1 MMLGRCPVCHSQISL
16 EAVCQDE
23 AGRELLG
30 ILANLPGEASRA
42 LVQYLGLFRP
52 EKRDLS
58 NDRALRLAREAL
70 ALCADSLRLSA
81 AMSETVEAIR
91 AKSGAV
97 PMKNHNYLRQ
107 IVWQLADKLDADLEA
122 RRYQEERNG
131 AVRAERL
138 YERQQEEVKLT
149 EAERETLKRLGLDK
163 TIERMRANTA
173 TK

>member
-70 ALCADSLRLSA
+70 ALCADSLRLSV
-81 AMSETVEAIR
+81 AMTETVEAIR

-97 PMKNHNYLRQ
+97 PMKNHNYLRR
-107 IVWQLADKLDADLEA
+107 VLEGMPETA
-122 RRYQEERNG
+122 GALVVAGGVTG
-131 AVRAERL
+131 AVADPLAARLHREAKGRTAAPSATMNALAEL
-138 YERQQEEVKLT
+138 ED
-149 EAERETLKRLGLDK
+149 LKR
-163 TIERMRANTA
+163 RARGQA
-173 TK
+173 

>member
-97 PMKNHNYLRQ
+97 PMKNHNYLRRVLEGMPVAMPVQ
-107 IVWQLADKLDADLEA
+107 AGGQLVDAL
-122 RRYQEERNG
+122 
-131 AVRAERL
+131 AVRMHEEAVRRSTPRVERRITAAEQAAMAIRNVSFGDD
-138 YERQQEEVKLT
+138 E
-149 EAERETLKRLGLDK
+149 
-163 TIERMRANTA
+163 
-173 TK
+173 

>member
-1 MMLGRCPVCHSQISL
+1 MMLGRCPVCHIQISL

-58 NDRALRLAREAL
+58 NDRALRLAREVL

-97 PMKNHNYLRQ
+97 PMKNHNYLKRVLEGMPAAMPVQ
-107 IVWQLADKLDADLEA
+107 AGGQLVDAPAVRMHEEA
-122 RRYQEERNG
+122 VRRSTP
-131 AVRAERL
+131 RAER
-138 YERQQEEVKLT
+138 RIT
-149 EAERETLKRLGLDK
+149 AAEQAAMAIRNVSFGDDE
-163 TIERMRANTA
+163 
-173 TK
+173 

>member
-1 MMLGRCPVCHSQISL
+1 MLGRCPVCHSQISL

-30 ILANLPGEASRA
+30 LLANLPGETSRA
-42 LVQYLGLFRP
+42 LVRYLGLFRP

-58 NDRALRLAREAL
+58 NDRALRLAREVL

-97 PMKNHNYLRQ
+97 PMKNHNYLRRVLEGMPVAMPVQ
-107 IVWQLADKLDADLEA
+107 AGGQLVDAL
-122 RRYQEERNG
+122 
-131 AVRAERL
+131 AVRMHKEAVRRSTPRVERRITAAEQAAVAIRS
-138 YERQQEEVKLT
+138 VSFGDDD
-149 EAERETLKRLGLDK
+149 A
-163 TIERMRANTA
+163 
-173 TK
+173 

>member
-97 PMKNHNYLRQ
+97 PMKNHNYLRRVLEGMPVAMPVQ
-107 IVWQLADKLDADLEA
+107 AGGQLVDAL
-122 RRYQEERNG
+122 
-131 AVRAERL
+131 AVRMHEEAVRRSAPRVERRITAAEQAAVAIRS
-138 YERQQEEVKLT
+138 VSFGDDD
-149 EAERETLKRLGLDK
+149 A
-163 TIERMRANTA
+163 
-173 TK
+173 

>member
-58 NDRALRLAREAL
+58 NDRALRLAREVL

-97 PMKNHNYLRQ
+97 PMKNHNYLKR
-107 IVWQLADKLDADLEA
+107 VLEGMPETGGA
-122 RRYQEERNG
+122 LVVAGGVTG
-131 AVRAERL
+131 AVADPLAARLHREAKGRTAAPSATMNALAEL
-138 YERQQEEVKLT
+138 ED
-149 EAERETLKRLGLDK
+149 LKR
-163 TIERMRANTA
+163 RARGQA
-173 TK
+173 

>member
-30 ILANLPGEASRA
+30 LLANLPGEASRA

-58 NDRALRLAREAL
+58 NDRALRLAREVL

-97 PMKNHNYLRQ
+97 PMKNHNYLKR
-107 IVWQLADKLDADLEA
+107 VLEGMPEAGAAALAVREDTRRVVA
-122 RRYQEERNG
+122 RRSFS
-131 AVRAERL
+131 
-138 YERQQEEVKLT
+138 KT
-149 EAERETLKRLGLDK
+149 EAALLALEGMKRG
-163 TIERMRANTA
+163 
-173 TK
+173 

>member
-30 ILANLPGEASRA
+30 LLANLPGETSRA

-97 PMKNHNYLRQ
+97 PMKNHNYLRR
-107 IVWQLADKLDADLEA
+107 VLEGMPETGGA
-122 RRYQEERNG
+122 LVVAGGVTG
-131 AVRAERL
+131 AVADPLAARLHREAKGRTAAPSATMNALAEL
-138 YERQQEEVKLT
+138 ED
-149 EAERETLKRLGLDK
+149 LKR
-163 TIERMRANTA
+163 RARGQA
-173 TK
+173 

>member
-1 MMLGRCPVCHSQISL
+1 MLGRCPVCHSQISL

-30 ILANLPGEASRA
+30 LLANLPGEASRA

-58 NDRALRLAREAL
+58 NDRALRLAREVL

-97 PMKNHNYLRQ
+97 HPKGTSSGAPMKNHNYLRRVLEGMPAAMPVQ
-107 IVWQLADKLDADLEA
+107 AGGQLVDALAVRMHEEA
-122 RRYQEERNG
+122 VRRSTP
-131 AVRAERL
+131 RAER
-138 YERQQEEVKLT
+138 RIT
-149 EAERETLKRLGLDK
+149 AAEQAAMAIRNVSFGDDE
-163 TIERMRANTA
+163 
-173 TK
+173 

>member
-1 MMLGRCPVCHSQISL
+1 MLGRCPVCHSQISL

-58 NDRALRLAREAL
+58 NDRALRLAREVL

-97 PMKNHNYLRQ
+97 PMKNHNYLRRVLEGMPVAMPVQ
-107 IVWQLADKLDADLEA
+107 AGGQLVDAL
-122 RRYQEERNG
+122 
-131 AVRAERL
+131 AVRMHKEAVRRSTPRVERRITAAEQAAVAIRS
-138 YERQQEEVKLT
+138 VSFGDDD
-149 EAERETLKRLGLDK
+149 A
-163 TIERMRANTA
+163 
-173 TK
+173 

>member
-30 ILANLPGEASRA
+30 LLASLPGDTSRA

-97 PMKNHNYLRQ
+97 PMKNHNYLRRVLEGMPAAMPVQ
-107 IVWQLADKLDADLEA
+107 AGGQLVDAL
-122 RRYQEERNG
+122 
-131 AVRAERL
+131 AVRMHEDAVRRSAPRVERRITAAEQAAMAIRN
-138 YERQQEEVKLT
+138 VSFGDDD
-149 EAERETLKRLGLDK
+149 A
-163 TIERMRANTA
+163 
-173 TK
+173 

>member
-58 NDRALRLAREAL
+58 NDRALRLAREVL

-91 AKSGAV
+91 VKSGAV
-97 PMKNHNYLRQ
+97 PMKNHNYLRR
-107 IVWQLADKLDADLEA
+107 VLEGMPETA
-122 RRYQEERNG
+122 GALVVAGGVTG
-131 AVRAERL
+131 AVADPLAARLHREAKGRTAAPSATMNALAEL
-138 YERQQEEVKLT
+138 ED
-149 EAERETLKRLGLDK
+149 LKR
-163 TIERMRANTA
+163 RARGQA
-173 TK
+173 

>member
-30 ILANLPGEASRA
+30 VLANLPGEASRA

-81 AMSETVEAIR
+81 AMAETVEAIR

-97 PMKNHNYLRQ
+97 PMKNHNYLRR
-107 IVWQLADKLDADLEA
+107 VLEGMPETGGA
-122 RRYQEERNG
+122 LVVAGGVTG
-131 AVRAERL
+131 AVADPLAARLHREAKGRTAAPSATMNALAEL
-138 YERQQEEVKLT
+138 ED
-149 EAERETLKRLGLDK
+149 LKR
-163 TIERMRANTA
+163 RARGQA
-173 TK
+173 

>member
-58 NDRALRLAREAL
+58 NDRALRLAREVLAL
-70 ALCADSLRLSA
+70 APDCLRLSA

-97 PMKNHNYLRQ
+97 PMKNHNYLRR
-107 IVWQLADKLDADLEA
+107 VLEGMPETGGA
-122 RRYQEERNG
+122 LVVAGGVTG
-131 AVRAERL
+131 AVADPLAARLHREAKGRTAAPSATMNALAEL
-138 YERQQEEVKLT
+138 ED
-149 EAERETLKRLGLDK
+149 LKR
-163 TIERMRANTA
+163 RARGQA
-173 TK
+173 

>member
-42 LVQYLGLFRP
+42 MVQYLGLFRP

-97 PMKNHNYLRQ
+97 PMKNHNYLRR
-107 IVWQLADKLDADLEA
+107 VLEGMPETGGA
-122 RRYQEERNG
+122 LVVAGGVTG
-131 AVRAERL
+131 AVADPLAARLHREAKGRTAAPSATMNALAEL
-138 YERQQEEVKLT
+138 ED
-149 EAERETLKRLGLDK
+149 LKR
-163 TIERMRANTA
+163 RARGQA
-173 TK
+173 

>member
-30 ILANLPGEASRA
+30 LLANLPGETSRA

-58 NDRALRLAREAL
+58 NDRALRLAREVL

-81 AMSETVEAIR
+81 AMAETVEAIR

-97 PMKNHNYLRQ
+97 PMKNHNYLRR
-107 IVWQLADKLDADLEA
+107 VLEGMPETGGA
-122 RRYQEERNG
+122 LVVAGGVTG
-131 AVRAERL
+131 AVADPLAARLHREAKGRTAPSATMNALAEL
-138 YERQQEEVKLT
+138 ED
-149 EAERETLKRLGLDK
+149 LKR
-163 TIERMRANTA
+163 RARGQA
-173 TK
+173 

>member
-30 ILANLPGEASRA
+30 VLVGLPGESSRA

-70 ALCADSLRLSA
+70 ALSPDYMRLSA

-97 PMKNHNYLRQ
+97 PMKNHNYLKR
-107 IVWQLADKLDADLEA
+107 VLEGMPEA
-122 RRYQEERNG
+122 TSLVVAGGATG
-131 AVRAERL
+131 AVADPLAARL
-138 YERQQEEVKLT
+138 HR
-149 EAERETLKRLGLDK
+149 EAKARTAAPSATMNALAGLEDLKR
-163 TIERMRANTA
+163 RARGQA
-173 TK
+173 

>member
-30 ILANLPGEASRA
+30 LLANLPGEASRA

-97 PMKNHNYLRQ
+97 PMKNHNYLRR
-107 IVWQLADKLDADLEA
+107 VLEGMPETA
-122 RRYQEERNG
+122 GALVVAGGVTG
-131 AVRAERL
+131 AVADPLAARLHREAKVRTAAPSATMNALAEL
-138 YERQQEEVKLT
+138 ED
-149 EAERETLKRLGLDK
+149 LKR
-163 TIERMRANTA
+163 RARGQA
-173 TK
+173 

>member
-30 ILANLPGEASRA
+30 LLANLPGEASRA

-58 NDRALRLAREAL
+58 NDRALRLAREVL

-97 PMKNHNYLRQ
+97 PMKNHNDLRR
-107 IVWQLADKLDADLEA
+107 VLEGMPETA
-122 RRYQEERNG
+122 GALVVAGGVTG
-131 AVRAERL
+131 AVADPLAARLHREAKVRTAAPSATMNALAEL
-138 YERQQEEVKLT
+138 ED
-149 EAERETLKRLGLDK
+149 LKR
-163 TIERMRANTA
+163 RARGQA
-173 TK
+173 

>member
-97 PMKNHNYLRQ
+97 PMKNHNYLRR
-107 IVWQLADKLDADLEA
+107 VLEGMPETA
-122 RRYQEERNG
+122 GALVVAGGVTG
-131 AVRAERL
+131 AVADPLAARLHREAKVRTAAPSATMNALAEL
-138 YERQQEEVKLT
+138 ED
-149 EAERETLKRLGLDK
+149 LKR
-163 TIERMRANTA
+163 RARGQA
-173 TK
+173 

>member
-58 NDRALRLAREAL
+58 NDRALRLAREVL

-81 AMSETVEAIR
+81 AMAETVEAIR

-97 PMKNHNYLRQ
+97 PMKNHNYLRRVLEGMPAAMPVQ
-107 IVWQLADKLDADLEA
+107 AGGQLVDAL
-122 RRYQEERNG
+122 
-131 AVRAERL
+131 AVRMHEDAVRRSAPRVERRITAAEQAAMAIRN
-138 YERQQEEVKLT
+138 VSFGDDD
-149 EAERETLKRLGLDK
+149 A
-163 TIERMRANTA
+163 
-173 TK
+173 

>member
-97 PMKNHNYLRQ
+97 PMKNHNYLRRVLEGMPVAMPVQ
-107 IVWQLADKLDADLEA
+107 AGGQLVDALAVRMHEEAA
-122 RRYQEERNG
+122 RRSTPRVERRITAAEQA
-131 AVRAERL
+131 AVAIRSVSFGDDE
-138 YERQQEEVKLT
+138 
-149 EAERETLKRLGLDK
+149 
-163 TIERMRANTA
+163 
-173 TK
+173 

>member
-1 MMLGRCPVCHSQISL
+1 MLGRCPVCHSQISL

-97 PMKNHNYLRQ
+97 PMKNHNYLRRVLEGMPVAMPVQ
-107 IVWQLADKLDADLEA
+107 AGGQLVDALAVRMHEEAA
-122 RRYQEERNG
+122 RRSTPRVERRITAAEQA
-131 AVRAERL
+131 AVAIRSVSFGDDE
-138 YERQQEEVKLT
+138 
-149 EAERETLKRLGLDK
+149 
-163 TIERMRANTA
+163 
-173 TK
+173 

>member
-1 MMLGRCPVCHSQISL
+1 MMLGRCPICHSQISL

-30 ILANLPGEASRA
+30 VLASLPGDASRA

-58 NDRALRLAREAL
+58 NDRALRLARDVLAL
-70 ALCADSLRLSA
+70 ATDSLRLSA

-97 PMKNHNYLRQ
+97 PMKNHNYLRR
-107 IVWQLADKLDADLEA
+107 VLEGMPETA
-122 RRYQEERNG
+122 GALVVAGGVTG
-131 AVRAERL
+131 AVADPLAARLHREAKGRTAAPSATMNALAEL
-138 YERQQEEVKLT
+138 ED
-149 EAERETLKRLGLDK
+149 LKR
-163 TIERMRANTA
+163 RARGQA
-173 TK
+173 

>member
-97 PMKNHNYLRQ
+97 PMKNHNYLRR
-107 IVWQLADKLDADLEA
+107 VLEGMPETGGA
-122 RRYQEERNG
+122 LVVAGGVTG
-131 AVRAERL
+131 AVADPLAARLHREAKGRTAAPSAIMNALAEL
-138 YERQQEEVKLT
+138 ED
-149 EAERETLKRLGLDK
+149 LKR
-163 TIERMRANTA
+163 RARGQA
-173 TK
+173 

>member
-30 ILANLPGEASRA
+30 LLANLPGEASRA

-58 NDRALRLAREAL
+58 NDRALRLAREVL

-97 PMKNHNYLRQ
+97 PMKNHNYLRR
-107 IVWQLADKLDADLEA
+107 VLEGMPETA
-122 RRYQEERNG
+122 GALVVAGGVTG
-131 AVRAERL
+131 AVADPLAARLHREAKGRTAAPSATMNALAEL
-138 YERQQEEVKLT
+138 ED
-149 EAERETLKRLGLDK
+149 LKR
-163 TIERMRANTA
+163 RARGQA
-173 TK
+173 

>member
-58 NDRALRLAREAL
+58 NDRALRLAREVLAL
-70 ALCADSLRLSA
+70 APDCLRLSA
-81 AMSETVEAIR
+81 VMSETVEAIR

-97 PMKNHNYLRQ
+97 PMKNHNYLRRVLEGMPVAMPVQ
-107 IVWQLADKLDADLEA
+107 AGGQLVDAL
-122 RRYQEERNG
+122 
-131 AVRAERL
+131 AVRMHEEAVRRSTPRVERRITAAEQAAVAIRS
-138 YERQQEEVKLT
+138 VSFGDDD
-149 EAERETLKRLGLDK
+149 A
-163 TIERMRANTA
+163 
-173 TK
+173 

>member
-30 ILANLPGEASRA
+30 LLANLPGEASRA

-58 NDRALRLAREAL
+58 NDRALRLAREVL

-97 PMKNHNYLRQ
+97 PMKNHNYLRR
-107 IVWQLADKLDADLEA
+107 VLEGMPETGGA
-122 RRYQEERNG
+122 LVVAGGVTG
-131 AVRAERL
+131 AVADPLAARLHREAKGRTAAPSATMNALAEL
-138 YERQQEEVKLT
+138 ED
-149 EAERETLKRLGLDK
+149 LKR
-163 TIERMRANTA
+163 RARGQA
-173 TK
+173 

>member
-1 MMLGRCPVCHSQISL
+1 MLGRCPVCHSQISL

-70 ALCADSLRLSA
+70 ALAPDCLRLSA

-97 PMKNHNYLRQ
+97 PMKNHNYLRRVLEGMPVAMPVQ
-107 IVWQLADKLDADLEA
+107 AGGQLVDAL
-122 RRYQEERNG
+122 
-131 AVRAERL
+131 AVRMHEEAVRRSTPRVERRITAAEQAAVAIRS
-138 YERQQEEVKLT
+138 VSFGDDD
-149 EAERETLKRLGLDK
+149 A
-163 TIERMRANTA
+163 
-173 TK
+173 

>member
-58 NDRALRLAREAL
+58 NDRALRLAREVL

-81 AMSETVEAIR
+81 AMAETVEAIR

-97 PMKNHNYLRQ
+97 PMKNHNYLKR
-107 IVWQLADKLDADLEA
+107 VLEGMPETGGA
-122 RRYQEERNG
+122 LVVAGGVTG
-131 AVRAERL
+131 AVADPLAARLHREAKGRTAAPSATMNALAEL
-138 YERQQEEVKLT
+138 ED
-149 EAERETLKRLGLDK
+149 LKR
-163 TIERMRANTA
+163 RARGQA
-173 TK
+173 

>member
-1 MMLGRCPVCHSQISL
+1 MLGRCPICHSQISL

-58 NDRALRLAREAL
+58 NDRALRLAREAM
-70 ALCADSLRLSA
+70 ALCPDSMRLSA

-97 PMKNHNYLRQ
+97 PMKNHNYLRR
-107 IVWQLADKLDADLEA
+107 VLEGMPETAGAVVVSGVAGAVADPFAARRSLDAKPRAQAPSATMSALAELED
-122 RRYQEERNG
+122 
-131 AVRAERL
+131 
-138 YERQQEEVKLT
+138 
-149 EAERETLKRLGLDK
+149 LKR
-163 TIERMRANTA
+163 RARGQA
-173 TK
+173 

>member
-30 ILANLPGEASRA
+30 ILANLPGEASSA

-97 PMKNHNYLRQ
+97 PMKNHNYLRRVLEGMPVAMPVQ
-107 IVWQLADKLDADLEA
+107 AGGQLVDALAVRMHEEAA
-122 RRYQEERNG
+122 RRSTPRVERRITAAEQA
-131 AVRAERL
+131 AVAIRSVSFGDDDA
-138 YERQQEEVKLT
+138 
-149 EAERETLKRLGLDK
+149 
-163 TIERMRANTA
+163 
-173 TK
+173 

>member
-58 NDRALRLAREAL
+58 NDRALRLAREVL
-70 ALCADSLRLSA
+70 ALCADSLRLSV
-81 AMSETVEAIR
+81 AMTETVEAIR

-97 PMKNHNYLRQ
+97 PMKNHNYLRR
-107 IVWQLADKLDADLEA
+107 VLEGMPETA
-122 RRYQEERNG
+122 GALVVAGGVTG
-131 AVRAERL
+131 AVADPLAARLHREAKGRTAAPSATMNALAEL
-138 YERQQEEVKLT
+138 ED
-149 EAERETLKRLGLDK
+149 LKR
-163 TIERMRANTA
+163 RARGQA
-173 TK
+173 

>member
-30 ILANLPGEASRA
+30 LLANLPGEASRA

-52 EKRDLS
+52 EKRDLA

-81 AMSETVEAIR
+81 AMAETVEAIR

-97 PMKNHNYLRQ
+97 PMKNHNYLRR
-107 IVWQLADKLDADLEA
+107 VLEGMPETGGA
-122 RRYQEERNG
+122 LVVAGGVTG
-131 AVRAERL
+131 AVADPLAARLHREAKGRTAAPSATMNALAEL
-138 YERQQEEVKLT
+138 ED
-149 EAERETLKRLGLDK
+149 LKR
-163 TIERMRANTA
+163 RARGQA
-173 TK
+173 

>member
-1 MMLGRCPVCHSQISL
+1 MMLGRCPICHSQISL

-30 ILANLPGEASRA
+30 VLANLPGEASRA

-58 NDRALRLAREAL
+58 NDRALRLAREVMGL
-70 ALCADSLRLSA
+70 SSDYLRLSA

-97 PMKNHNYLRQ
+97 PMRNHNYLKRVLEGMPQ
-107 IVWQLADKLDADLEA
+107 AGALVVSGGVTGAVADPLAARMHREAVSA
-122 RRYQEERNG
+122 RRITG
-131 AVRAERL
+131 AEQAALAIRSVSFGDDDA
-138 YERQQEEVKLT
+138 
-149 EAERETLKRLGLDK
+149 
-163 TIERMRANTA
+163 
-173 TK
+173 

>member
-1 MMLGRCPVCHSQISL
+1 MLGRCPVCHSQISL

-97 PMKNHNYLRQ
+97 PMKNHNYLRRVLEGMPVAMPVQ
-107 IVWQLADKLDADLEA
+107 AGGQLVDALAMRMHEEAA
-122 RRYQEERNG
+122 RRSTPRVERRIT
-131 AVRAERL
+131 AAEQAAMAIRN
-138 YERQQEEVKLT
+138 VSFGDDD
-149 EAERETLKRLGLDK
+149 A
-163 TIERMRANTA
+163 
-173 TK
+173 